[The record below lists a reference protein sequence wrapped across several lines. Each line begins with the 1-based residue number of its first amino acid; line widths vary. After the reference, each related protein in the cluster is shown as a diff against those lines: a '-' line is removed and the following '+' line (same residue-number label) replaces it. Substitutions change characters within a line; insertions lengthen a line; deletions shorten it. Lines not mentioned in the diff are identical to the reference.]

1 MRPISVGSRP
11 TAATLTTLYTVP
23 LGYYA
28 KMVLFLAVN
37 EGTGNKHVTFEW
49 YDASMAQSYQLVYQ
63 DIVAAKDFFILNDYV
78 VLEEGDVL
86 RVETESASTFSIIV
100 TIELEGSQRA

>member
-28 KMVLFLAVN
+28 KLVLFLAVN
-37 EGTGNKHVTFEW
+37 EGAGNKHVTAEW
-49 YDASMAQSYQLVYQ
+49 YDASAAQSYQLVYQ
-63 DIVAAKDFFILNDYV
+63 KVVTAKDFLILNDYV
-78 VLEEGDVL
+78 VLEEGDIL
-86 RVETESASTFSIIV
+86 RVETESASTFSIIA

>member
-1 MRPISVGSRP
+1 
-11 TAATLTTLYTVP
+11 
-23 LGYYA
+23 
-28 KMVLFLAVN
+28 
-37 EGTGNKHVTFEW
+37 VTFEW